1 MLIRVISVVIGYIFS
16 YSMIMKHVFLIALL
30 FSLAACTSDSLPPTD
45 EPQEVPAVE
54 VPDAYRDKIRT
65 QPYPKAD
72 NELMINPAPLIVPQ
86 SQKTGEM
93 LEFALSSSASF
104 NTSETL
110 VSTLQTGCFFNPHRV
125 LKAGTWYWRFRSC
138 AADGTAAGEWSEA
151 IAFEVAGDEAVF
163 VTPSFA
169 DFVCNAPRDYPRLY
183 CFLAPRI
190 DEARRK
196 VASHSEYKALLT
208 RAATALDTN
217 YQALGDLCSQASV
230 LKAQAF
236 WLYQAAYLTLQSRYA
251 DKLHEMLEAFCMASP
266 SDGQLFA
273 DNFTSSDVAIC
284 CLLAYDLLHDRLDPT
299 ERSAAE
305 ELLMRVLRRYYKEN
319 LGYQENHIFD
329 NHFWQQNMR
338 TYFQIAFLLYDHP
351 VYGSEVLPMLE
362 YYYELWTARAP
373 AGGFNTDGMWHNGT
387 GYFTAN
393 VHTLAYM
400 PALLS
405 YVARFDFLGHP
416 WYRASGQALVYSF
429 PPHSA
434 SNGFGDGSEQGDT
447 PSRLTAAFADYL
459 ARETGDAYA
468 GWYAAEC
475 ADLVAQDYELRLYR
489 MCADRTYD
497 MAFPAD
503 APKMLW
509 YEDTGEVAMHSHP
522 GSTDDDL
529 ALSFR
534 SSTFGSGSHTTASQ
548 NAFNLLYEGQPVY
561 RSTGYYQN
569 FSDAHNLM
577 SYRHSRAHNT
587 LLVNGI
593 GQPYSTK
600 GYGSV
605 VRALGGSHIS
615 YCLGDASHAY
625 CGVSDDPMWVS
636 AFEQAGISQTPENG
650 FGDTPLNCYRRH
662 VLMLHPDILLVY
674 DELEASEPVRWEWLL
689 HSPVRFSI
697 DEEQQML
704 TTAGADGSYVA
715 VTQLF
720 CGEPFS
726 LSQTDRFRVPPAQI
740 TPATPN
746 QWHLTATVEGS
757 NAARFLAVVRVGHT
771 GADIPL
777 LRSTGNHI
785 FEVGDWKIR
794 AVLDASQ
801 PAALE
806 VTHDAVP
813 VAFSLGADNPQ
824 IGGTPYMRRYASSSV
839 LYDEIDGVWQVQEAV
854 DKTPVMTRNR

>member
-1 MLIRVISVVIGYIFS
+1 MFRHLLF
-16 YSMIMKHVFLIALL
+16 ALL
-30 FSLAACTSDSLPPTD
+30 ALSLLASSSCADQELPVSVSD
-45 EPQEVPAVE
+45 PQPAPV
-54 VPDAYRDKIRT
+54 VDAPDAYRDKIRT
-65 QPYPKAD
+65 QPYPKAS
-72 NELMINPAPLIVPQ
+72 NELMLNPAPLIVPQ
-86 SQKTGEM
+86 SMKTGDA
-93 LEFALSSSASF
+93 LEFSLSRSENF
-104 NTSETL
+104 DTPETL
-110 VSTLQTGCFFNPHRV
+110 ISTPQAGCFYNLHCA
-125 LKAGTWYWRFRSC
+125 LEAGTWYWRFRSC
-138 AADGTAAGEWSEA
+138 ASDGTAAGEWSEA

-169 DFVCNAPRDYPRLY
+169 DFVCNAPRDFPRLY

-196 VASHSEYKALLT
+196 VASHSEYKALLA
-208 RAATALDTN
+208 RAATALDTD
-217 YQALGDLCSQASV
+217 YQTLGNLCSQASD
-230 LKAQAF
+230 LKNQAS

-251 DKLHEMLEAFCMASP
+251 DKLHELLEAFCMAPP

-273 DNFTSSDVAIC
+273 DNFTSSDVATS
-284 CLLAYDLLHDRLDPT
+284 CLLAYDLLHDSLEPA

-373 AGGFNTDGMWHNGT
+373 AGGFNTDGLWHNGT
-387 GYFTAN
+387 GYFPAN

-434 SNGFGDGSEQGDT
+434 SNGFGDASEQGDT
-447 PSRLTAAFADYL
+447 PNRLTAAFADYL

-509 YEDTGEVAMHSHP
+509 YEDTGEVSMHSHP

-548 NAFNLLYEGQPVY
+548 NAFNLLFKGKAVY

-593 GQPYSTK
+593 GQPYSSK

-650 FGDTPLNCYRRH
+650 FGSTSLTRYRRH
-662 VLMLHPDILLVY
+662 VLMLHPDIVLLY

-704 TTAGADGSYVA
+704 TTVADDESFVSVA
-715 VTQLF
+715 QLF
-720 CGEPFS
+720 SGETFS
-726 LSQTDRFRVPPAQI
+726 FSQTDQFMVPPAI
-740 TPATPN
+740 TGPEYPN
-746 QWHLTATVEGS
+746 QWHLTATVEDAS
-757 NAARFLAVVRVGHT
+757 AVRFLAVVRVGET
-771 GADIPL
+771 GGDIPV
-777 LRSTGNHI
+777 LRCLGNGLFKI
-785 FEVGDWKIR
+785 AGWTIR
-794 AVLDASQ
+794 ATLDASL

-806 VTHDAVP
+806 VRHDAYP
-813 VAFSLGADNPQ
+813 VVFSLGDDHLLLDEQ
-824 IGGTPYMRRYASSSV
+824 TYFRQYRGSSI
-839 LYDEIDGVWQVQEAV
+839 LYDEQDGIYQAQEMI
-854 DKTPVMTRNR
+854 DKTPISTRTLK

>member
-1 MLIRVISVVIGYIFS
+1 MFKPLLSVLLAWS
-16 YSMIMKHVFLIALL
+16 LLAL
-30 FSLAACTSDSLPPTD
+30 FSCADHELSAPVTD
-45 EPQEVPAVE
+45 PQPAPEVDA
-54 VPDAYRDKIRT
+54 PDAYRDKIRT
-65 QPYPKAD
+65 QPYPKAS
-72 NELMINPAPLIVPQ
+72 NVLMLNPAPLIVPQ
-86 SQKTGEM
+86 SMKKGEA
-93 LEFALSSSASF
+93 LEFALSRSSAF
-104 NTSETL
+104 DTSETIL
-110 VSTLQTGCFFNPHRV
+110 SSPQPGCFYNLHRP
-125 LKAGTWYWRFRSC
+125 LEAGTWYWRFRSC
-138 AADGTAAGEWSEA
+138 NADGSGAGAWSES
-151 IAFEVAGDEAVF
+151 IGFEVSGNEPVF
-163 VTPSFA
+163 VTPPFA
-169 DFVCNAPRDYPRLY
+169 DFLANAPRDYPRLY
-183 CFLAPRI
+183 CFLNPRI
-190 DEARRK
+190 DEARRQA
-196 VASHSEYKALLT
+196 ASHSEYKALLA
-208 RAATALDTN
+208 RASTALAAD
-217 YQALGDLCSQASV
+217 YQGMGDLCARASDLKNQAS
-230 LKAQAF
+230 
-236 WLYQAAYLTLQSRYA
+236 WLYQAASLTLQPRYA
-251 DKLHEMLEAFCMASP
+251 DKLRELLEAFCMASP

-273 DNFTSSDVAIC
+273 DNFTSSYVAIC
-284 CLLAYDLLHDRLDPT
+284 CLLAYDLLHDSLDPAAL
-299 ERSAAE
+299 SAAE

-329 NHFWQQNMR
+329 NHFWQQNLR

-373 AGGFNTDGMWHNGT
+373 AGGFNTDGLWHNGT

-416 WYRASGQALVYSF
+416 WYRASGLALVYSF

-434 SNGFGDGSEQGDT
+434 SNGFGDGSEQGDS

-497 MAFPAD
+497 TAFPAD

-522 GSTDDDL
+522 GSTDNDL

-650 FGDTPLNCYRRH
+650 FGSTPLTRYRRH
-662 VLMLHPDILLVY
+662 VLMLHPDIVLLY
-674 DELEASEPVRWEWLL
+674 DELEASEPARWEWLL

-704 TTAGADGSYVA
+704 TTAGADGGYVA

-726 LSQTDRFRVPPAQI
+726 LSQTDLFRVPPAQI

-757 NAARFLAVVRVGHT
+757 RAARFLAVVRVGHT

-777 LRSTGNHI
+777 LRSTGNHT
-785 FEVGDWKIR
+785 FEVGDWNIR

-801 PAALE
+801 PTALE
-806 VTHDAVP
+806 VTHDASP
-813 VAFSLGADNPQ
+813 VVFCLGADNPQ

>member
-1 MLIRVISVVIGYIFS
+1 MFRHLLF
-16 YSMIMKHVFLIALL
+16 ALL
-30 FSLAACTSDSLPPTD
+30 ALSLLASSSCADQELPASVSD
-45 EPQEVPAVE
+45 PQPAPV
-54 VPDAYRDKIRT
+54 VDAPDAYRDKIRT
-65 QPYPKAD
+65 QPYPKAS
-72 NELMINPAPLIVPQ
+72 NELMLNPAPLIVPQ
-86 SQKTGEM
+86 SMKTGEA
-93 LEFALSSSASF
+93 LEFSLSR
-104 NTSETL
+104 SENFDTPETMI
-110 VSTLQTGCFFNPHRV
+110 STPQAGCFYNLHCA
-125 LKAGTWYWRFRSC
+125 LEAGTWYWRFRSC
-138 AADGTAAGEWSEA
+138 ASDGTAAGEWSEA

-169 DFVCNAPRDYPRLY
+169 DFVCNAPRDFPRLY

-196 VASHSEYKALLT
+196 VASHSEYKALLA
-208 RAATALDTN
+208 RAATALDTD
-217 YQALGDLCSQASV
+217 YQTLGDLCSQASD
-230 LKAQAF
+230 LKNQAS

-251 DKLHEMLEAFCMASP
+251 DKLHELLEAFCMAPP

-273 DNFTSSDVAIC
+273 DNFTSSDVATS
-284 CLLAYDLLHDRLDPT
+284 CLLAYDLLHDSLEPA
-299 ERSAAE
+299 ERSVAE

-351 VYGSEVLPMLE
+351 VYGSEVVPMLE

-373 AGGFNTDGMWHNGT
+373 AGGFNTDGLWHNGT

-497 MAFPAD
+497 TVFPAD

-522 GSTDDDL
+522 GSTDNDL

-650 FGDTPLNCYRRH
+650 FGSTPLTRYRRH
-662 VLMLHPDILLVY
+662 VLMLHPDMVLLY

-704 TTAGADGSYVA
+704 TTAGADGGYVA

-726 LSQTDRFRVPPAQI
+726 LSQTDLFRVPPAQI

-757 NAARFLAVVRVGHT
+757 RAARFLAVVRVGHT

-777 LRSTGNHI
+777 LRSTGNHT

-801 PAALE
+801 PTALE
-806 VTHDAVP
+806 VTHDASP
-813 VAFSLGADNPQ
+813 VVFSLGADNPQ

-854 DKTPVMTRNR
+854 DKTPVMTRSR